1 MVGVW
6 ALSVIDA
13 FVDAELSSF
22 DISPNLSMRFSPS
35 LFNSSDLAGN
45 REVINTGVSISLRVK

>member
-1 MVGVW
+1 
-6 ALSVIDA
+6 
-13 FVDAELSSF
+13 
-22 DISPNLSMRFSPS
+22 MRFSPS